1 MAKDPAFLFY
11 PNDFSSGTQFF
22 TDEQVGKY
30 MRLLMAQHQ
39 HGHLTENQVIMI
51 CKSYDNDIMLKM
63 KKDSDGKWYNERLEN
78 EIEKRKNYIASRSK
92 NKAGKTSEKIISKSY
107 DNHMVNENRNV
118 NVIEDKWIEWGKL
131 IVQNNDQHWDAMR
144 GRRVTQDE
152 MDAFLSVAIRNK
164 WTMNSQNEFRISLK
178 GFSLNGKVNGASK
191 NPSKIH

>member
-152 MDAFLSVAIRNK
+152 MDAFLSVATRNK

-178 GFSLNGKVNGASK
+178 GFNANGKVNGSAK